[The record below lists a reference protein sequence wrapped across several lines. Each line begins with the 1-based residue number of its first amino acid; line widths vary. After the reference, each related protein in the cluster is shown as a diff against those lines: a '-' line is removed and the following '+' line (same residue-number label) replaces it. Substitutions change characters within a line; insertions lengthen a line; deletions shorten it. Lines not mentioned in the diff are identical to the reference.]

1 MIDDHKLKLQTRRII
16 MPSSH
21 LQFKF
26 QLNKNMNKIERS
38 KVKDHLLIFKMTIQI
53 FSLHYDFHFDYHD
66 NSI

>member
-26 QLNKNMNKIERS
+26 QLNMNKIERS
-38 KVKDHLLIFKMTIQI
+38 KDHLLIFKMTIQI
-53 FSLHYDFHFDYHD
+53 FSLHYDFHFDFHD